1 MNASD
6 ILMYA
11 LALILIGITG
21 VNLYATMTSKKRK
34 DKSNQS
40 FQQIIWPIEERLMSE
55 MKGRGLNYNK
65 VCRMLNDQ
73 DQGIIFCADEEKRKA
88 VIAMADSSVHF
99 AFEDLKDS
107 KVQYLVKGKKV
118 ERAEVLATIG
128 DTVYTYEI
136 AIREFNPR
144 SIMGKV
150 LHDTAEDFAK
160 LLEDIRKS

>member
-1 MNASD
+1 MNATD